1 MTKLL
6 FKYLSSRTGSGK
18 TYSLLKV
25 IKPGSRNVIATPRK
39 AVSREIAAMFKNA
52 GFSVKLI
59 TGKDGK
65 DDDENSY
72 SNCTKAFRDAIKAD
86 DHEIIIVDHS
96 VAMKKINGTE
106 NYDLYIDEEPKIEKT
121 IKLKSSLQI
130 VQSILLSLFP
140 DDIISDS
147 HLYYKMTYTKEIAD
161 LLSTFDDDEAFV
173 PSQKLLD
180 LSQSM
185 KSADYEVVIRGSSL
199 KAYKEAL
206 KNDPETVKD
215 MKLRFQVV
223 MQPSIL
229 SGYKSVTIMSAGFE
243 QSETYFAWHKKV
255 NFVENDEMKPFL
267 RSLPEGQKGLVHILY
282 LSDELDTWADYK
294 RLGYQDFLNRVAI
307 AFDAAF
313 PNMPHIYCVKK
324 AKDEDGNA
332 ITPYTWLHDQ
342 TGLSQRLDPSAKGIN
357 GFQHINVAI
366 HLTPIN
372 PPTYVYNFKREF
384 FEMQSED
391 VKMAVSYA
399 AQYQFASR
407 TSYRDYSNTSHV
419 TIIVL
424 DRRSAM
430 ALHEMFGEA
439 CAGEPEFFDIG
450 LEELQCEKP
459 KAMTANERS
468 QKRNKKN
475 KMESNEAKNQYQY
488 ENFLIRQWSRANCE
502 EPIIVPAS
510 WNDLVM
516 IMQRYSRERV
526 LKSKSACPQLREG
539 YFIDPNNHKLVSNI
553 QTTKLIQMDVDKA
566 KYDPKELSAFL
577 KKNKLSHVIAHSFS
591 SQPLDPRFHLF
602 IPLDRAVNGDDY
614 QKIFSL
620 IRADIFQKFGD
631 AFEID
636 PSFKSI
642 NKRISMPC
650 VSNFKGDLFID
661 ATVWTDMMTYKVS
674 FLDTERYLNRVQ
686 IEFGNSTE
694 EAVSSG
700 KIAEKET
707 VEDILQKWSIAPGL
721 GKGGKHFYQA
731 GVDLKKSGCSYGE
744 VIQILTAN
752 RHMFGHGQDRD
763 AVRVA
768 DHVFK
773 NSKTIGSAN
782 DNSACPI
789 VQSA

>member
-39 AVSREIAAMFKNA
+39 AVSREIAGMFENA

-59 TGKDGK
+59 TGKDGN
-65 DDDENSY
+65 DDENSY

-96 VAMKKINGTE
+96 VAMKKISGTE

-130 VQSILLSLFP
+130 VQNILLTLFP
-140 DDIISDS
+140 NDIISDS
-147 HLYYKMTYTKEIAD
+147 HLYYEMSYTKEIAD
-161 LLSTFDDDEAFV
+161 LLATFDDDEALV
-173 PSQKLLD
+173 PSQKLLE
-180 LSQSM
+180 LSHSM
-185 KSADYEVVIRGSSL
+185 KSADYKVVIRGSSL
-199 KAYKEAL
+199 KAYKDAL
-206 KNDPETVKD
+206 KNDPEAVKD
-215 MKLRFQVV
+215 MKLRFQVI
-223 MQPSIL
+223 MQPSVL
-229 SGYKSVTIMSAGFE
+229 AGYKSVTVMSAGFE
-243 QSETYFAWHKKV
+243 QSEMHFAWHKKV
-255 NFVENDEMKPFL
+255 DFVENAAMKPFI
-267 RSLPEGQKGLVHILY
+267 RSLPECQNGLVHILY
-282 LSDELDTWADYK
+282 LSDEMDTWADYK
-294 RLGYQDFLNRVAI
+294 KLGYQDFLDRVAT

-313 PNMPHIYCVKK
+313 PDTPHIYCVKK
-324 AKDEDGNA
+324 AKDEEGNA
-332 ITPYTWLHDQ
+332 ITPYTWLHDK
-342 TGLSQRLDPSAKGIN
+342 TGLAQRLDPSAKGIN
-357 GFQHINVAI
+357 GFQHYNVAI

-372 PPTYVYNFKREF
+372 PATYVYNFKREF
-384 FEMQSED
+384 FEMQSD
-391 VKMAVSYA
+391 DLKMAVSYA

-407 TSYRDYSNTSHV
+407 TSYRDYSSTSHV
-419 TIIVL
+419 TVIVL

-450 LEELQCEKP
+450 LEELQSEKP

-468 QKRNKKN
+468 QKRNRKN

-488 ENFLIRQWSRANCE
+488 DNFLIRQWSRANCE

-516 IMQRYSRERV
+516 TMQRYSRELE

-539 YFIDPNNHKLVSNI
+539 CFIDPSNHKLVSNI

-566 KYDPKELSAFL
+566 KCDPSELSAFL
-577 KKNKLSHVIAHSFS
+577 KRNKLSHVIANSYS
-591 SQPLDPRFHLF
+591 SQPLDQRFHLF

-614 QKIFSL
+614 QKVFNL

-650 VSNFKGDLFID
+650 VSNFKGNLFID
-661 ATVWTDMMTYKVS
+661 GTVWADMMTYKVA
-674 FLDTERYLNRVQ
+674 FLDVERYLNRVQ
-686 IEFGNSTE
+686 IELSKSPE
-694 EAVSSG
+694 DAAVEG
-700 KIAEKET
+700 KTSNKET

-744 VIQILTAN
+744 VIQILSVN

-768 DHVFK
+768 DHIFK
-773 NSKTIGSAN
+773 NSKSVSSAN
-782 DNSACPI
+782 DNSLS
-789 VQSA
+789 VMSA